1 MKNNMKQIGKAF
13 RRLSFYSSLGALL
26 MACNNNSSTNE
37 MEVEIVEVPDAN
49 IGTNTYYPGNRAPL
63 QPSPL
68 IKLPV
73 GDIEP
78 HGWLMEYLQRQ
89 KSGLTGRLNEIS
101 AWLQKENNAWL
112 DENGQGEWGWEEVP
126 YWLKGY
132 ANIGYI
138 LDDEE
143 MIKEAKVWI
152 DGAIA
157 SQQPN
162 GFFGPNLAWESY
174 MSEDSRT
181 EERMAEKLE
190 KRDYWANMIML
201 YCLQSYYEYTQDQR
215 VIDLMTKYFRYQLNV
230 SDENFLSESQYW
242 QRVRAGDNLH
252 SVVWL
257 YNRTGEAWLLE
268 LAEKIHRNT
277 APWNTQDHAFEDI
290 GNPKEIREGMEW
302 PDWYNDMIDWHNVN
316 VAQGFRE
323 PAQYYLLSGDKEDL
337 KATYDNFHLVR
348 KHFGQVPGGMFG
360 SDENCRPG
368 YDDPRQGVETCGMVE
383 QMNSDEH
390 LLRITGDIFWADHA
404 EEVAFNT
411 YPAAVAPDFKS
422 LRYIT
427 SPNMVLNDSE
437 NHSPGIDNPG
447 PYLMMNP
454 FSSRCCQH
462 NHAQGWPYFVE
473 NLWMATPDNGLAAV
487 LYAANTV
494 TAKVGNQSREVTITN
509 NSNYPFEDTL
519 NFKVS
524 LEVPD
529 SFPLYF
535 RIPGWADK
543 ATLMVNDELVNAPV
557 EAGKYVKIYRE
568 WNNNDSVQLVL
579 PMRLGINT
587 WEQNH
592 NSVSVDY
599 GPLTFSLKIGENYIQ
614 KETEK
619 NVQHDSKWQKGAN
632 VDEWP
637 SYEIHPTTPWNYGLV
652 LSDNLQSSFEVER
665 RPWPKDN
672 FPFTPESAPIVL
684 KAKAKQIPEWTLDQ
698 YGLAGEL
705 SDSPVKTGTKEET
718 VELIP
723 MGAARLRISA
733 FPVVGEGTNA
743 NTWKK

>member
-1 MKNNMKQIGKAF
+1 MKSTLCVCVMIGVM
-13 RRLSFYSSLGALL
+13 S
-26 MACNNNSSTNE
+26 ACQDASNATS
-37 MEVEIVEVPDAN
+37 EIQVDVVTVPDATA
-49 IGTNTYYPGNRAPL
+49 GTNSYYPSNKAPL
-63 QPSPL
+63 KPSVL

-73 GDIEP
+73 GDIKP

-89 KSGLTGRLNEIS
+89 KNGLTGRLNEIS

-138 LDDEE
+138 LDDQA
-143 MIKEAKVWI
+143 MIDEAKIWI

-174 MSEDSRT
+174 ISEESRT

-201 YCLQSYYEYTQDQR
+201 YCLQSYYEYSQDER
-215 VIDLMTKYFRYQLNV
+215 VIELMTKYFKYQLEV
-230 SDENFLSESQYW
+230 PDENFLSETQYW
-242 QRVRAGDNLH
+242 QRIRGGDNLH
-252 SVVWL
+252 SVLWL
-257 YNRTGEAWLLE
+257 YNRTGEPWLLE
-268 LAEKIHRNT
+268 LAEKVHRNT
-277 APWNTQDHAFEDI
+277 APWNKENHDFEDI
-290 GNPKEIREGMEW
+290 GNPKHIREGMEW
-302 PDWYNDMIDWHNVN
+302 PEWYNTMIDWHNVN
-316 VAQGFRE
+316 VAQAFRE
-323 PAQYYLLSGDKEDL
+323 PAQYYLLSGDEKDL
-337 KATYDNFHLVR
+337 RATYDNFHRVR
-348 KHFGQVPGGMFG
+348 KYFGQVPGGMFG
-360 SDENCRPG
+360 SDENSRPG

-427 SPNMVLNDSE
+427 SPNMAMNDNK
-437 NHSPGIDNPG
+437 NHNPGIDNSG

-462 NHAQGWPYFVE
+462 NHTQGWPYYVE

-494 TAKVGNQSREVTITN
+494 TAKVGNQGKEVTITN
-509 NSNYPFEDTL
+509 HSNYPFEDTID
-519 NFKVS
+519 FKLS
-524 LEVPD
+524 MESPD
-529 SFPLYF
+529 QFPLYF
-535 RIPGWADK
+535 RIPGWASN
-543 ATLMVNDELVNAPV
+543 ATISVNGNSVNAQI
-557 EAGKYVKIYRE
+557 EAGKYVKINKE
-568 WNNNDSVQLVL
+568 WNNEDIVQLKF
-579 PMRLGINT
+579 PMELDITT

-592 NSVSVDY
+592 NSISVNY
-599 GPLTFSLKIGENYIQ
+599 GPLTFSLKIGEDYVQTKSEENA
-614 KETEK
+614 
-619 NVQHDSKWQKGAN
+619 QHDSKWQEGAN
-632 VDEWP
+632 VEEWP

-652 LSDNLQSSFEVER
+652 LKEDAKTSFEVEH
-665 RPWPKDN
+665 RPWPSNN
-672 FPFTPESAPIVL
+672 FPFTPDSAPILL
-684 KAKAKQIPEWTLDQ
+684 KARAKRIPGWTFDQ
-698 YGLAGEL
+698 YGLTGEL
-705 SDSPVKTGTKEET
+705 SDSPVKTETAEET
-718 VELIP
+718 VELVP

-733 FPVVGEGTNA
+733 FPVIGEGEDA
-743 NTWKK
+743 NGWN

>member
-1 MKNNMKQIGKAF
+1 MKKIKGTINNLLYGTMVGV
-13 RRLSFYSSLGALL
+13 LS
-26 MACNNNSSTNE
+26 MACNNSKETLS
-37 MEVEIVEVPDAN
+37 MEVEVVKVPDTSEVRN
-49 IGTNTYYPGNRAPL
+49 FYYAGNRAPL

-73 GDIEP
+73 GDIKP
-78 HGWLMEYLQRQ
+78 HGWLKEYLNRQ
-89 KSGLTGRLNEIS
+89 KNGLTGRLNEIS

-138 LDDEE
+138 LDDESIIE
-143 MIKEAKVWI
+143 EAKIWI
-152 DGAIA
+152 DGAIS
-157 SQQPN
+157 SQQEN

-174 MSEDSRT
+174 MSEESQT
-181 EERMAEKLE
+181 KERMAEKLE

-201 YCLQSYYEYTQDQR
+201 YCLQSYYEYSQDQR
-215 VIDLMTKYFRYQLNV
+215 VLAMMTKYFKYQLNV
-230 SDENFLSESQYW
+230 PDENFISETQYW
-242 QRVRAGDNLH
+242 QRVRAGDNLY
-252 SVVWL
+252 SVIWL
-257 YNRTGEAWLLE
+257 YNRTGEDWLLE

-277 APWNTQDHAFEDI
+277 APWGERGHSLDAI
-290 GNPKEIREGMEW
+290 GNPKEVREGMEW
-302 PDWYNDMIDWHNVN
+302 PDWYGELIDWHNVN

-323 PAQYYLLSGDKEDL
+323 PAQFYQLSGNKQDL
-337 KATYDNFHLVR
+337 EATYDNFHIIR
-348 KHFGQVPGGMFG
+348 KYFGQVPGGMYG
-360 SDENCRPG
+360 GDENSRPG
-368 YDDPRQGVETCGMVE
+368 YDDPRQGVETCGIVE

-494 TAKVGNQSREVTITN
+494 TAKVGTKGGEVSIT
-509 NSNYPFEDTL
+509 SHTNYPFEDTL
-519 NFKVS
+519 NFEIA
-524 LEVPD
+524 LETPD
-529 SFPLYF
+529 EFPLYF
-535 RIPGWADK
+535 RIPGWANN
-543 ATLMVNDELVNAPV
+543 ASISVNGKLV
-557 EAGKYVKIYRE
+557 EAQLTSGNYIKLKRE
-568 WNNNDSVQLVL
+568 WKAKDIVQLVL
-579 PMRLGINT
+579 PMALDVKI
-587 WEQNH
+587 WENNH
-592 NSVSVDY
+592 HSASVNY

-614 KETEK
+614 KETDK
-619 NVQHDSKWQKGAN
+619 NVQHDSKWQEGAN
-632 VDEWP
+632 VEEWP
-637 SYEIHPTTPWNYGLV
+637 SFEIHPTTPWNYGLI
-652 LSDNLQSSFEVER
+652 LENDLYDSFEIEH
-665 RPWPKDN
+665 RPWPKDD
-672 FPFTPESAPIVL
+672 FPFTPESTPIVL
-684 KAKAKQIPEWTLDQ
+684 KTKAKKIPEWTLDQ
-698 YGLAGEL
+698 HGLAGEL
-705 SDSPVKTGTKEET
+705 SDSPVKTETQSET

-733 FPVVGEGTNA
+733 FPVIGEGNDA
-743 NTWKK
+743 KEWE